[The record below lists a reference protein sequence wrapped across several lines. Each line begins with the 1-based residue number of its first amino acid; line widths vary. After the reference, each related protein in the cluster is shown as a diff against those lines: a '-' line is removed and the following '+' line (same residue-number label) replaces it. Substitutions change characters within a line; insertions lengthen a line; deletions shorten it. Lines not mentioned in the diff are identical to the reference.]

1 MCDVTHTHTHTH
13 VQGGKYVMCG
23 KCSVEVVGM
32 YYASTCVADYNLCAR
47 CFHQELAR

>member
-1 MCDVTHTHTHTH
+1 M
-13 VQGGKYVMCG
+13 QGGKYVMCG
-23 KCSVEVVGM
+23 KCQVEVVGM